1 MQNLASHKRILI
13 PIDLS
18 ENSLNVLPIVE
29 KLASGNDVE
38 THILSVN
45 VTQVAMAHAAG
56 SGVPSSVQSDTNQDV
71 LERLKTSIG
80 SSLNNKGSRFAVV
93 EGHDAAD
100 AIVEYA
106 NEHDI
111 DLIVMTTHGYS
122 GLTRVLLGSVAESV
136 MRRARVSVLTF
147 KA

>member
-1 MQNLASHKRILI
+1 MQNVANYKRLLI

-29 KLASGNDVE
+29 KLAGGTDVE
-38 THILSVN
+38 THVLSVN

-56 SGVPSSVQSDTNQDV
+56 SGVPSTVQSDSNQNV
-71 LERLKTSIG
+71 LERLKSSIG
-80 SSLNNKGSRFAVV
+80 SLLENKDNKFVV
-93 EGHDAAD
+93 IEGHDAAD

-136 MRRARVSVLTF
+136 MRKSNVSVLTF

>member
-1 MQNLASHKRILI
+1 MQNVANYKRILI

-18 ENSLNVLPIVE
+18 DNSLNVLPIVE
-29 KLASGNDVE
+29 KLASGTDVE
-38 THILSVN
+38 THVLSVN

-56 SGVPSSVQSDTNQDV
+56 SGVPSTVQTDTNQDV
-71 LERLKTSIG
+71 LERLKGLIG
-80 SSLNNKGSRFAVV
+80 SSLNNNVSRFAVI

-106 NEHDI
+106 NEHEI

-136 MRRARVSVLTF
+136 MRKSNVSVLTF